1 MAHSIYCLGH
11 FFIKKVWPLKKNVYL
26 CRMKNPTLIF
36 NIKQIRQY
44 NTVEVRFED
53 LVFLDFVKGDF
64 KPPDSPYEVVRY
76 IGTNKIIGFK
86 KSKINTRF
94 YNMKDVLDII
104 IVDN

>member
-1 MAHSIYCLGH
+1 
-11 FFIKKVWPLKKNVYL
+11 
-26 CRMKNPTLIF
+26 MKNPTLIF

-86 KSKINTRF
+86 KTKINTRF